1 MKKIVVLIVVA
12 LFSLQ
17 VPSASPNEVPASIA
31 VIDVGTNSIL
41 FKDSIATEVCVIS
54 SQKCPNGKLFMEG
67 PGAANVAVTTN
78 KEINHGTQMISVI
91 NMVNPSAKLISIRIA
106 GITSS
111 GVLGFYSLDDVKAA
125 LDWVIANQ
133 VKYNIAVVSLAQ
145 GRVIANCAVPNGMA
159 SQIAALKL
167 LNVPVVVAAGNN
179 GDRKSVMAPACLP
192 DAVAV
197 GATDNPFPGVAPVAY
212 DVKAVPYIARYS
224 NGSTGQTDFFLNARW
239 YTRQLDGS
247 KRFTVGTSNAASAM
261 AGYWLLNRKA
271 TFDETYASILSGTT
285 EVKNEFQTGRF
296 VNIDSIPLG
305 NSK

>member
-1 MKKIVVLIVVA
+1 MRKIIVIV
-12 LFSLQ
+12 LFSVLTWQ
-17 VPSASPNEVPASIA
+17 IPSATPAEVPASIA
-31 VIDVGTNSIL
+31 VIDVGTNSSL
-41 FKDSIATEVCVIS
+41 FKDVIATEVCVLS
-54 SQKCPNGKLFMEG
+54 SYKCPNGKQFMEG
-67 PGAANVAVTTN
+67 PGAANVAITTN
-78 KEINHGTQMISVI
+78 KDINHGTQMVSVVT
-91 NMVNPSAKLISIRIA
+91 MVNPAARIIPIRIA
-106 GITSS
+106 GITPN

-125 LDWVIANQ
+125 LDWVVANQ
-133 VKYNIAVVSLAQ
+133 AKYNIAVVSLAQ
-145 GRVIANCAVPNGMA
+145 GRIIPNCKVPTGMA
-159 SQIAALKL
+159 EQIAALKS
-167 LNVPVVVAAGNN
+167 LNIPVVVAAGNN
-179 GDRKSVMAPACLP
+179 ADRKSVMAPACLP
-192 DAVAV
+192 DTIAV